1 VYLTSHHQYPTTV
14 TLGAARRL
22 ELAAL
27 ARRHRLLI
35 VEDDYDHEFHYEG
48 RPVPP
53 LAATDDGGHVVYV
66 GTLSKILAPGLRLG
80 FLVAPPAVVARLGL
94 LRAAMDRQGDRPMEA
109 AVAELIEDGEL
120 ERHVRRMRTTYL
132 TRRDAMVRHLR
143 ERLGGAL
150 TFDVP
155 RGGISLWCTVA
166 PGIDVAAWLAACATQ
181 GIHVSPGSRYTFA
194 SDDPGAFR
202 LVFAP
207 LTPAEI
213 DRATAVMAKTLSRR
227 SVGR

>member
-1 VYLTSHHQYPTTV
+1 MNPKVLW
-14 TLGAARRL
+14 GI
-22 ELAAL
+22 LAAS
-27 ARRHRLLI
+27 AVI
-35 VEDDYDHEFHYEG
+35 T
-48 RPVPP
+48 
-53 LAATDDGGHVVYV
+53 A
-66 GTLSKILAPGLRLG
+66 I
-80 FLVAPPAVVARLGL
+80 LVATGGGESREEK
-94 LRAAMDRQGDRPMEA
+94 RQR
-109 AVAELIEDGEL
+109 EL

-166 PGIDVAAWLAACATQ
+166 PGIDIAAWLTACAAQ

-213 DRATAVMAKTLSRR
+213 DRATAVMAKALTRR
-227 SVGR
+227 RAGS